1 MGVQQEARVT
11 GEYGMNVCSRK
22 TGLFFSIA
30 CFLLISGTGFA
41 QTRPDLSGSDWRTD
55 WEKTS
60 INLDE
65 LEVNIRRDGIPSID
79 NPRFVSVVDAS
90 DWIGKNEPVIL
101 VQLGTDAR
109 AYPLQVLTWHE
120 IVNDRIG
127 TTPIVVT
134 FCPLCYSALAF
145 DRRIDGDEY
154 HFGVS
159 GMLRHSDMVMFDRES
174 HSLWQQISGEAIVG
188 THNGI
193 SLTPIPAQ
201 IISFDQFKSAFADG
215 LVLSKETGFKRSYG
229 RNPYEGY
236 DDINE
241 RPWLFRGPFDDR
253 LPPMEKVVGVFTPTT
268 QKAYPHSITRK
279 LGVISDEFDNHPI
292 VVFHTANGAT
302 SALDLSAIGDS
313 RNIGSTGVYSSVLAD
328 GQLLTFIRKNDQFVD
343 RQTGST
349 WNIAGLA
356 VEGQLKGTKLQSI
369 PHGDIFSFAWFV
381 IHPESQLYR

>member
-1 MGVQQEARVT
+1 MGVFPQYRRIAV
-11 GEYGMNVCSRK
+11 
-22 TGLFFSIA
+22 SIA
-30 CFLLISGTGFA
+30 CFLLISVLISVPAVA
-41 QTRPDLSGSDWRTD
+41 QNRPALSSSDWRTD

-79 NPRFVSVVDAS
+79 NPRFVSVKDAG

-101 VQLGTDAR
+101 VQIDMDAR

-120 IVNDRIG
+120 IVNDRFG
-127 TTPIVVT
+127 TTPVVVT

-159 GMLRHSDMVMFDRES
+159 GMLRHSDMVMYDRES

-188 THNGI
+188 TLHGVL
-193 SLTPIPAQ
+193 LTPIPAQ
-201 IISFDQFKSAFADG
+201 IISFDQFRSAFPDG
-215 LVLSKETGFKRSYG
+215 LVLSKDTGFDRPYG

-236 DDINE
+236 DNIDE
-241 RPWLFRGPFDDR
+241 RPWLFRGPYDDR
-253 LPPMEKVVGVFTPTT
+253 LPPMEKVVGVSTPTT

-279 LGVISDEFDNHPI
+279 QGVISDEIDEHPI
-292 VVFHTANGAT
+292 VVFHTEKGAT
-302 SALDLSAIGDS
+302 SALDLSAIEDS
-313 RNIGSTGVYSSVLAD
+313 RDIGSTGVFSSVLPD
-328 GQLLTFIRKNDQFVD
+328 GQLLTFIRRKDQFVD

-356 VEGQLKGTKLQSI
+356 VEGQLKGSRLRSI

-381 IHPESQLYR
+381 IHPGSELYQ